1 MIKVLLADDHGIV
14 RAGLRRIIEESGKM
28 QIIAEVSDGKKA
40 VQRGIEQKP
49 DVAII
54 DISMPGYDGLE
65 VTKQLTAYY
74 PDLPVII
81 LTMYEE
87 EQYIIRSIEAGAMGY
102 LSKNA
107 APEELVNA
115 IEKVMT
121 GKRYLTEQ
129 AAEALAL
136 RLIKGTQGKSLID
149 SLSTREL
156 QVLRRLALGNTNK
169 EIADNYNL
177 SVKTIDTY
185 RQRLLKKLGLRNNAE
200 LSTFAIQHNIIK
212 I

>member
-136 RLIKGTQGKSLID
+136 RLIKGTHGKSLID
-149 SLSTREL
+149 LLSTREL

-200 LSTFAIQHNIIK
+200 LSTFAVQHNIIK

>member
-40 VQRGIEQKP
+40 VQRGIEKKP

-65 VTKQLTAYY
+65 VTKQLTDYY

>member
-28 QIIAEVSDGKKA
+28 RIVAEVSDGKKA
-40 VQRGIEQKP
+40 VQQGIARKP
-49 DVAII
+49 DVAIV
-54 DISMPGYDGLE
+54 DISMPGYDGIE
-65 VTKQLTAYY
+65 VTRQLTAYY
-74 PDLPVII
+74 PELPVII

-107 APEELVNA
+107 APEELVKA
-115 IEKVMT
+115 IEKVLT

-129 AAEALAL
+129 ASEALAL

-200 LSTFAIQHNIIK
+200 LSTFAIQHNLIK

>member
-28 QIIAEVSDGKKA
+28 HIIAEVSDGKKA

-87 EQYIIRSIEAGAMGY
+87 EQYIIRSFEAGAMGY

-136 RLIKGTQGKSLID
+136 RLIKGAHGKSLID
-149 SLSTREL
+149 LLSTREL
-156 QVLRRLALGNTNK
+156 QVLRRLALGNTNR

-200 LSTFAIQHNIIK
+200 LSTFAVQHNIIK

>member
-65 VTKQLTAYY
+65 VTKQLTDYY

-136 RLIKGTQGKSLID
+136 RLIKGTHGKSLID

-156 QVLRRLALGNTNK
+156 QVLRRLALGNTNR

-200 LSTFAIQHNIIK
+200 LSIFAVQHNIIK